1 MVAFIAELSA
11 GHIVPEKRE
20 ASTTPQKQA
29 SEQPENLTE
38 KQPQVTGTE
47 KVSPKATAE
56 SEKKSPIPITP
67 AASDVPS
74 LKARSALSI
83 ANMLAAGNKPKGQD
97 GPKEAVLSETF
108 SQEDLI
114 KAWEHFCEKAG
125 KEKRI
130 GLHTAMNAA
139 DVHIGENNVVEIT
152 VSSSP
157 AAHELEQNMLD
168 ILAFLKK
175 TLRNTIITH
184 RVTINESVR
193 EHLPYTPRE
202 KYEYLRLKNPLLEKM
217 RNELDLNIDF

>member
-1 MVAFIAELSA
+1 MLPS
-11 GHIVPEKRE
+11 G
-20 ASTTPQKQA
+20 
-29 SEQPENLTE
+29 
-38 KQPQVTGTE
+38 
-47 KVSPKATAE
+47 
-56 SEKKSPIPITP
+56 
-67 AASDVPS
+67 DVPS

-83 ANMLAAGNKPKGQD
+83 SNMLSAANKAKGQS
-97 GPKEAVLSETF
+97 GPKEAVLSEVF
-108 SQEDLI
+108 SQEELI

-157 AAHELEQNMLD
+157 AAHELEHNMLD

-184 RVTINESVR
+184 RVTVNEGVR